1 MPDPCVRLHHF
12 GETLA
17 GAASGPA
24 VIDGHRMRR
33 GFTAAFIVLSAFV
46 TSAIAVTPDE
56 ALPDPGLE
64 LRARVISQDL
74 RCVVCQNQ
82 SIDDSNAPLAHD
94 LRVLLRER
102 LTAGDSDQQ
111 AIDYIVARYGNFVLL
126 KPPLQL
132 NTLVL
137 WFGPAFLV
145 LVAAFGFG
153 RYLRRQS
160 VVRNSEAPAPLTSTE
175 QARLDALLNEGS
187 ST

>member
-1 MPDPCVRLHHF
+1 M
-12 GETLA
+12 
-17 GAASGPA
+17 
-24 VIDGHRMRR
+24 IDGHRMR
-33 GFTAAFIVLSAFV
+33 GGLTAALIALSTFA
-46 TSAIAVTPDE
+46 TSAAAVTPDE
-56 ALPDPGLE
+56 ALPDPTLE

-132 NTLVL
+132 NTLFL
-137 WFGPAFLV
+137 WFGPAILV
-145 LVAAFGFG
+145 ITAAFGFG
-153 RYLRRQS
+153 RYVRRQS
-160 VVRNSEAPAPLTSTE
+160 TVRSSQTPAPLTSTE
-175 QARLDALLNEGS
+175 QARLDALLDQGN